1 MPNPCLAP
9 CDIATQHIHGPWFTS
24 NVYYIVILME
34 FEPLNNKFLLTCISK
49 GKSGVHGDGEQMNL
63 CILGCSYQTHET
75 SLQLR
80 KILPFPVVLQLS
92 YCSNIAGLIQM
103 KFCALVPA
111 VPQKLVTLYT
121 PCAIMC
127 FLILSLHKSL

>member
-1 MPNPCLAP
+1 M
-9 CDIATQHIHGPWFTS
+9 GGKKERWFIVFFSSEHLPLTS

-34 FEPLNNKFLLTCISK
+34 CDPINKILLLTCISK

-80 KILPFPVVLQLS
+80 KIVPCPVVLQLS
-92 YCSNIAGLIQM
+92 YCPKLAGLIQM

-127 FLILSLHKSL
+127 LHILSLHKSL